1 MLPIVEDEVKRFY
14 SELSLKE
21 PIVRNPFIHRVQISG
36 WQKKFE
42 VREGGSQICCVY
54 FLDHVMTVSH
64 LFCLKKD
71 GCRRLFS
78 CNEVY
83 ANI

>member
-1 MLPIVEDEVKRFY
+1 MLPIVEDEVERFY

-21 PIVRNPFIHRVQISG
+21 PVVRNPFIHRVQISS

-42 VREGGSQICCVY
+42 VREDGPQICSIHLLY
-54 FLDHVMTVSH
+54 HVITISH
-64 LFCLKKD
+64 HFALKED

-78 CNEVY
+78 VQ
-83 ANI
+83 